1 MKKKDL
7 HGACVTKKE
16 AWERIRRLRAGE
28 LQRLFLHRWGPLLP
42 DDQSGRED
50 LWLLMLNA
58 SLATAEPEKKMNHVI
73 DLWAPWM
80 GDEERA
86 GYVKH
91 VWGLDLY
98 QRIQTGREIGN
109 LLRLTNAE
117 RVKLK
122 LWQFKPID
130 ATDEELEAQ
139 RKARRLEN
147 KRAKRRAK
155 GVRPREV
162 YLAELASKPKPWIA
176 EGISR
181 RTWERRHKAV
191 SQGVVPTIV
200 SKVEQDIATPILVER
215 QQGCREGVLVEKLR
229 IVPTET
235 IESEANASS
244 LPELETDPAS
254 GDENPRTVPRGA
266 YRR

>member
-1 MKKKDL
+1 M
-7 HGACVTKKE
+7 
-16 AWERIRRLRAGE
+16 
-28 LQRLFLHRWGPLLP
+28 
-42 DDQSGRED
+42 
-50 LWLLMLNA
+50 MLNA

-147 KRAKRRAK
+147 KRAKR
-155 GVRPREV
+155 
-162 YLAELASKPKPWIA
+162 
-176 EGISR
+176 
-181 RTWERRHKAV
+181 
-191 SQGVVPTIV
+191 
-200 SKVEQDIATPILVER
+200 
-215 QQGCREGVLVEKLR
+215 
-229 IVPTET
+229 
-235 IESEANASS
+235 
-244 LPELETDPAS
+244 
-254 GDENPRTVPRGA
+254 
-266 YRR
+266 